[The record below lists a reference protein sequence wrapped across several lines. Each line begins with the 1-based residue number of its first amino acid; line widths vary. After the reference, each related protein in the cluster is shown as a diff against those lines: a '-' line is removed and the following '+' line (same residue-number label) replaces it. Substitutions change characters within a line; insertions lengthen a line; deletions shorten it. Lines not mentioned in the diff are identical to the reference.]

1 MIRVLNVTEV
11 FQAAGIESF
20 IMNMYRHID
29 RSKVQFDFFVMN
41 DEKEIY
47 DDEIAVLGGRK
58 FTCKVNQSNTLLR
71 ILAEAKQLEKFLK
84 NNHYDIVHIHYT
96 TPLRA
101 FYLKACLN
109 ANVKIRIY
117 HSHSAYVSGKGKVKT
132 LVYNYLKNKISKWG
146 THYFACSHVAAQWM
160 FSEDIIKNEKYKVI
174 YNGIDPKRFAYDEIK
189 RKKIREELALKD
201 DFVIVHTG
209 RFSPQKNQSFLID
222 LFANFKQ
229 KYPCTKLLLLG
240 QGEMLESLKIKVK
253 TMNLSDSILFLNVR
267 KDVDYI
273 LSGADCYVMPSLY
286 EGLPVAA
293 IEAQCSDLP
302 CVLSTE
308 ITRETKLLDKV
319 EFVALNASQDEW
331 IKAIE
336 SCMQHQRSNQINTI
350 QANGYDVSLGAMK
363 LQSFYEHVL
372 EGKDYE

>member
-20 IMNMYRHID
+20 IMNMYRHMD
-29 RSKVQFDFFVMN
+29 RDKVQFDFFVMN
-41 DEKEIY
+41 DQKEIY
-47 DDEIAVLGGRK
+47 DDEIAALGGHK

-84 NNHYDIVHIHYT
+84 DNHYDIVHIHYT

-101 FYLKACLN
+101 FYLKACLK
-109 ANVKIRIY
+109 AKVKVRIY
-117 HSHSAYVSGKGKVKT
+117 HSHSAYVSGKGKLKT
-132 LVYNYLKNKISKWG
+132 MVYDYLKNKIAKWG
-146 THYFACSHVAAQWM
+146 THYFACSKVAAEWM
-160 FSEDIIKNEKYKVI
+160 FNKDILNNKQYQVV
-174 YNGIDPKRFAYDEIK
+174 YNGIDPLRFAYDETK
-189 RKKIREELALKD
+189 RQKIRDELKLND

-209 RFSPQKNQSFLID
+209 RFSQQKNQSFLID
-222 LFANFKQ
+222 LFASFKEKHSQ
-229 KYPCTKLLLLG
+229 SKLLLLG
-240 QGEMLESLKIKVK
+240 EGEMLEGLKAKVDE
-253 TMNLSDSILFLNVR
+253 MNLSDSILFLGVR
-267 KDVDYI
+267 KDVDCI

-302 CVLSTE
+302 CILSSE
-308 ITRETKLLDKV
+308 ITSETKLLEAV
-319 EFVALNASQDEW
+319 NFVALDASQDEW

-336 SCMQHQRSNQINTI
+336 AQMNHKRDNQVATI
-350 QANGYDVSLGAMK
+350 QAKGYDVNLGAKK
-363 LQSFYEHVL
+363 LQTFYEHVL